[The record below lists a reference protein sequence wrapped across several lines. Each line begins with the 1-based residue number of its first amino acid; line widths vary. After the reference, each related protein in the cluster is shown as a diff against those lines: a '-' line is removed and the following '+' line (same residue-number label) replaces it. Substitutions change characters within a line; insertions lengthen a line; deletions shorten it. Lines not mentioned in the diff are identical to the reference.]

1 MTPQD
6 RISYLVYYLEGGN
19 AKKFADKAGI
29 SPAQVSRL
37 RKGLAQPTNYYSRIL
52 KAYPEINSD
61 WLIHGEGFATIEQTE
76 KSILLKEFQSLRKEV
91 ESLRQAIEKTLKS
104 FSKVSQGEGET
115 PPKGI

>member
-1 MTPQD
+1 MTPQE

-19 AKKFADKAGI
+19 AKRFADKAGI

-61 WLIHGEGFATIEQTE
+61 WLIHGEGFATVDQTE
-76 KSILLKEFQSLRKEV
+76 KSILLKEMQSLRREV
-91 ESLRQAIEKTLKS
+91 ESMHKALEKVLKS
-104 FSKVSQGEGET
+104 FSK
-115 PPKGI
+115 

>member
-1 MTPQD
+1 MTPQE
-6 RISYLVYYLEGGN
+6 RISYLVYFLEGGN

-76 KSILLKEFQSLRKEV
+76 KSILLREMQSLRREV
-91 ESLRQAIEKTLKS
+91 EGLAKLVK
-104 FSKVSQGEGET
+104 KAMGV
-115 PPKGI
+115 

>member
-6 RISYLVYYLEGGN
+6 RISYLVYYFEGGN
-19 AKKFADKAGI
+19 AKRFADKAGI

-61 WLIHGEGFATIEQTE
+61 WLIHGEGFATVDQTE
-76 KSILLKEFQSLRKEV
+76 KSILLKEMQSLRREV
-91 ESLRQAIEKTLKS
+91 ESLAKLVK
-104 FSKVSQGEGET
+104 KAMGV
-115 PPKGI
+115 